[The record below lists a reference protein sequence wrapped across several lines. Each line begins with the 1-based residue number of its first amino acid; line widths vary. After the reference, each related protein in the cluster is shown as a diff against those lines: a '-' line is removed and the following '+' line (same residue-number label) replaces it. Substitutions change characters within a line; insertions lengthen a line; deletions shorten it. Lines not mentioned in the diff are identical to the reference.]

1 MKQLVVMSQEPA
13 GQDGSLPPMGSR
25 REIIEKLAARN
36 TSVEMEGSNTLHGP
50 GIRLDLN
57 PDEDPVTQ
65 MLLEVV
71 DEDIAWDVISRIA
84 RDFKWL
90 LLDPISGRSLTF

>member
-1 MKQLVVMSQEPA
+1 MSQEPA
-13 GQDGSLPPMGSR
+13 AADGSLPSMGSR
-25 REIIEKLAARN
+25 QEIIEKLGSRN
-36 TSVEMEGSNTLHGP
+36 TAPEIEGGNTLHGP

-57 PDEDPVTQ
+57 PDEDQVTQ

-84 RDFKWL
+84 RDFNWL
-90 LLDPISGRSLTF
+90 LLDPMTGRSHSFSD